1 MFHIIYQVTKELSIH
16 CDEVVNALA
25 ALNRTRIENYE
36 NSYSH
41 NSESAAS
48 VNDSKGMFL
57 FYFIFFTISYKK
69 NHFKDTAGY
78 IPGSFAAK
86 SRAKIVATALTNSF
100 DHSVAQIVEWLEMER
115 EMLKKHCIVVGDYD
129 MILESISKQKVS
141 W

>member
-1 MFHIIYQVTKELSIH
+1 MIAKVCFCFILFSSRFHT
-16 CDEVVNALA
+16 
-25 ALNRTRIENYE
+25 
-36 NSYSH
+36 
-41 NSESAAS
+41 
-48 VNDSKGMFL
+48 
-57 FYFIFFTISYKK
+57 KK